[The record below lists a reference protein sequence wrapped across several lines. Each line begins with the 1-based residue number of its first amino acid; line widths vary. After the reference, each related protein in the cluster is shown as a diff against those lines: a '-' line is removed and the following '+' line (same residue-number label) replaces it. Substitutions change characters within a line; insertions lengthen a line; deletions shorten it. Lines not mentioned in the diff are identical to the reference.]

1 MKMYFKTLLKI
12 SNINI
17 SEEKIDKLMSFLDLL
32 VEKNKVMN
40 LTAIREEKDI
50 LEKHFIDSLLLTNI
64 IKDEEKKIIDL
75 GTGAGFPGL
84 VLAIYYPEKKFLLVD
99 SVSKKINFINEVIE
113 KLELKNV
120 ITSNK
125 RAEELIKVNREK
137 FDLALCR
144 GVANLRVILEYMIP
158 FLKVGGRFLPQK
170 LNDCE
175 IAESKNALDL
185 LNSKINEIHIFKL
198 PKIEDKRFII
208 EIEKLKQ
215 TDKKYPRNV
224 GIPLKNPL

>member
-1 MKMYFKTLLKI
+1 
-12 SNINI
+12 
-17 SEEKIDKLMSFLDLL
+17 
-32 VEKNKVMN
+32 
-40 LTAIREEKDI
+40 
-50 LEKHFIDSLLLTNI
+50 
-64 IKDEEKKIIDL
+64 
-75 GTGAGFPGL
+75 
-84 VLAIYYPEKKFLLVD
+84 
-99 SVSKKINFINEVIE
+99 
-113 KLELKNV
+113 
-120 ITSNK
+120 
-125 RAEELIKVNREK
+125 
-137 FDLALCR
+137 
-144 GVANLRVILEYMIP
+144 MIP